1 MISKKL
7 IFFILLFFVSVQ
19 AFALPKVITTTSD
32 LGAIV
37 GEIGGNNFSVTSI
50 CDGTRDPHF
59 LEAKPS
65 YILAVSKADLVI
77 ANGLGLEVGWLPKL
91 LTAARNPKVTENS
104 SGYLEV
110 GSAVKVLEIPE
121 GPINRSQGDVHPEG
135 NPHVTLD
142 PIRLGEIAL
151 VIAEKLGKI
160 VPKSAESFKK
170 NALAFQLKLQE
181 KTKDWQKRIA
191 ASGVKSVITHHK
203 TLTYFFDRF
212 GITNAG
218 MLEPFPGVPPT
229 AKHILSVI
237 QNASKNNVKMILIE
251 NYFDSKIAEKA
262 ASQIPNILVASVP
275 VAVSSKNKTSFDLF
289 EELVATIE
297 SYKKEEKKLKEEKKA
312 KDQV

>member
-1 MISKKL
+1 MIFKNL
-7 IFFILLFFVSVQ
+7 ISFILLFFISLE
-19 AFALPKVITTTSD
+19 ACALVKIITTTSD
-32 LGAIV
+32 LGALV
-37 GEIGGNNFSVTSI
+37 KEIGDKDVSVTSI

-91 LTAARNPKVTENS
+91 LTAAKNPKVMENS

-110 GSAVKVLEIPE
+110 GSAVKVLEIPK
-121 GPINRSQGDVHPEG
+121 GPVDRSQGDVHPEG

-142 PIRLGEIAL
+142 PIRLAEMAL

-160 VPKSAESFKK
+160 VPKSAEIFKK
-170 NALAFQLKLQE
+170 NALAFKLKLEE

-212 GITNAG
+212 GITSAG

-237 QNASKNNVKMILIE
+237 QSAAKNNVKMILIE
-251 NYFDSKIAEKA
+251 HYFDSKIAEKA

-275 VAVSSKNKTSFDLF
+275 VAVSSHNKTSIDLF
-289 EELVATIE
+289 ETLVTMIE
-297 SYKKEEKKLKEEKKA
+297 SYKVKEKNEQNVKA
-312 KDQV
+312 KL

>member
-7 IFFILLFFVSVQ
+7 ISFILLFFVSFQVS
-19 AFALPKVITTTSD
+19 ALSKVVTTTSD
-32 LGAIV
+32 LGALV
-37 GEIGGNNFSVTSI
+37 KEIGGDDISVTSI
-50 CDGTRDPHF
+50 CDGTKDPHF

-65 YILAVSKADLVI
+65 YILLVSKADLVI

-91 LTAARNPKVTENS
+91 LTAARNPKVMANS

-160 VPKSAESFKK
+160 VPKSDKSFKK
-170 NALAFQLKLQE
+170 NAIAFQAKLQE

-191 ASGVKSVITHHK
+191 ASGVTSVITHHK

-212 GITNAG
+212 GLKNAG

-229 AKHILSVI
+229 AKHILGVMKS
-237 QNASKNNVKMILIE
+237 ASKDNVKMILIE
-251 NYFDSKIAEKA
+251 HYFDFKIAEKA
-262 ASQIPNILVASVP
+262 ASQLPNILVASVP
-275 VAVSSKNKTSFDLF
+275 VAVSHNKTSFDLF
-289 EELVATIE
+289 EDLVTKIE
-297 SYKKEEKKLKEEKKA
+297 SYKKEKEETKVKA
-312 KDQV
+312 KL